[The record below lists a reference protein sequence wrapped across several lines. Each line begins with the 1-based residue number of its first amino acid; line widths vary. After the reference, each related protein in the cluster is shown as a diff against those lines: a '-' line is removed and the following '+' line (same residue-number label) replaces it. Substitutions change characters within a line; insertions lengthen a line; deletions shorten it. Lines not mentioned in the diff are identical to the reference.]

1 MLLSRREVF
10 SPTEEQKIILG
21 DMGYAAF
28 KLWNVANYEKRN
40 YKELGMSQYP
50 NWYDQKKRLKENFFY
65 KNLPSQ
71 TAQDVLQ
78 QLEEAWKSFFM
89 LLKSKGVENPNPPR
103 FRKKKMDITFL
114 KDAIRQ
120 EEGKIRLTI
129 PKQLKT
135 YLKSQE
141 VDANYLYLKTKRFS
155 DIHIKEIQIKFD
167 EKRYTAIA
175 VYEEAEV
182 PIQEDNGHYLAIDM
196 GLKNTLTCYDSEGKT
211 FLING
216 LLNTTHYF
224 DKQIAGYQGISDRQ
238 QSSIGIKYPKK
249 SKKVRSLYRRKKN
262 KVTDF
267 IHKTTRYVAEY
278 CLAEHITTVVIGDMK
293 GIRKENNLGRINQQL
308 HSFPYEQIFQKL
320 EYKLKRYGIRM
331 IRQKESY
338 SSQCSPK
345 SDKVGKAFAQKHNRK
360 YRGLYVDGTDIYNA
374 DCVGAYNILRL
385 YLQKNKLPFPEAVGL
400 NCPQKVFV

>member
-1 MLLSRREVF
+1 
-10 SPTEEQKIILG
+10 
-21 DMGYAAF
+21 MGYAAF

>member
-1 MLLSRREVF
+1 
-10 SPTEEQKIILG
+10 
-21 DMGYAAF
+21 MGYAAF

-249 SKKVRSLYRRKKN
+249 SKKVRFLYRKKKN

-385 YLQKNKLPFPEAVGL
+385 YLQKKKLPFPEAVGL

>member
-21 DMGYAAF
+21 HMGYAAF

-89 LLKSKGVENPNPPR
+89 LLKSKGVENPN
-103 FRKKKMDITFL
+103 
-114 KDAIRQ
+114 
-120 EEGKIRLTI
+120 

-238 QSSIGIKYPKK
+238 QSCCGIKYPKK
-249 SKKVRSLYRRKKN
+249 TKKVRSLYRKKKN
-262 KVTDF
+262 KVSDL

>member
-10 SPTEEQKIILG
+10 SPTEEQKIILRH
-21 DMGYAAF
+21 MGYAAF